1 MAARVMAK
9 PRLKLVYS
17 RPERSNA
24 PRLLPLP
31 RPQHDP
37 VPAPRDVVMIFA
49 AGMIFGA
56 LGFWALCN
64 LMPALRGLM
73 F

>member
-17 RPERSNA
+17 RPERHNA

-31 RPQHDP
+31 VPQHDA
-37 VPAPRDVVMIFA
+37 VPGPRDVLMIFA

-64 LMPALRGLM
+64 LIPAFRALM
-73 F
+73 L